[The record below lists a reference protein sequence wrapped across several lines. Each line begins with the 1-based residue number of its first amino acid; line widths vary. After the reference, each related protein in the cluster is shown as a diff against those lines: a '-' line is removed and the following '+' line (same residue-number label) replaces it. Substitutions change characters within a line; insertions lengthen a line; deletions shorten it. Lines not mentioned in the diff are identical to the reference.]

1 MLATLRM
8 KIIILMNRFIF
19 YMTYNIN
26 INESAQKKIIVEALK
41 TMIRNN
47 NPEPQATYLCN
58 QLDDAS
64 CIADC
69 LEELYKQIRQ
79 RPYDGL

>member
-1 MLATLRM
+1 
-8 KIIILMNRFIF
+8 
-19 YMTYNIN
+19 MTYNIN
-26 INESAQKKIIVEALK
+26 IKESSQKKIIVEALK
-41 TMIRNN
+41 TMIRNS

-69 LEELYKQIRQ
+69 LKKLYKQIRQ
-79 RPYDGL
+79 HPYDGL

>member
-1 MLATLRM
+1 
-8 KIIILMNRFIF
+8 
-19 YMTYNIN
+19 MTYNIN
-26 INESAQKKIIVEALK
+26 IKESSQKKIIVEALK

-64 CIADC
+64 CIADR
-69 LEELYKQIRQ
+69 LEGGVI
-79 RPYDGL
+79 

>member
-1 MLATLRM
+1 
-8 KIIILMNRFIF
+8 
-19 YMTYNIN
+19 MTYNID

-47 NPEPQATYLCN
+47 NSEPQATCLCD

-64 CIADC
+64 CMADC
-69 LEELYKQIRQ
+69 LEEIFKQLRSN
-79 RPYDGL
+79 YNNGL

>member
-1 MLATLRM
+1 MMA
-8 KIIILMNRFIF
+8 N
-19 YMTYNIN
+19 NIN
-26 INESAQKKIIVEALK
+26 IKESAQKKIIVETLK

-64 CIADC
+64 CIADS
-69 LEELYKQIRQ
+69 LEEMYKQIR
-79 RPYDGL
+79 

>member
-1 MLATLRM
+1 
-8 KIIILMNRFIF
+8 
-19 YMTYNIN
+19 MTYNIN
-26 INESAQKKIIVEALK
+26 INESAQKNIIVEALK

-64 CIADC
+64 CMADC
-69 LEELYKQIRQ
+69 LEEIFKQLRSYYYACLTIR
-79 RPYDGL
+79 RSHPA

>member
-1 MLATLRM
+1 
-8 KIIILMNRFIF
+8 
-19 YMTYNIN
+19 MTYNIN

-47 NPEPQATYLCN
+47 NPEPHATYLCD

-69 LEELYKQIRQ
+69 LEEIFKQLRS
-79 RPYDGL
+79 YHNNGL

>member
-1 MLATLRM
+1 MA
-8 KIIILMNRFIF
+8 
-19 YMTYNIN
+19 YNIN
-26 INESAQKKIIVEALK
+26 IKESAQKKIIVETLK

-64 CIADC
+64 CIADS
-69 LEELYKQIRQ
+69 LEEMYKQIRQ
-79 RPYDGL
+79 HHYDAL

>member
-1 MLATLRM
+1 
-8 KIIILMNRFIF
+8 
-19 YMTYNIN
+19 MTYNIN
-26 INESAQKKIIVEALK
+26 IKESSQKKIIVEALK

-64 CIADC
+64 
-69 LEELYKQIRQ
+69 
-79 RPYDGL
+79 

>member
-1 MLATLRM
+1 
-8 KIIILMNRFIF
+8 
-19 YMTYNIN
+19 MTYKIN

-47 NPEPQATYLCN
+47 NPEPHATYLCD

-64 CIADC
+64 CMADC
-69 LEELYKQIRQ
+69 LEEIFRQ
-79 RPYDGL
+79 LRSYHNDGL

>member
-1 MLATLRM
+1 
-8 KIIILMNRFIF
+8 
-19 YMTYNIN
+19 MTYNIS

-47 NPEPQATYLCN
+47 NPEPQATYLCE

-69 LEELYKQIRQ
+69 LEEMYKQIRLHH
-79 RPYDGL
+79 YDAL

>member
-1 MLATLRM
+1 MM
-8 KIIILMNRFIF
+8 D
-19 YMTYNIN
+19 YNIN
-26 INESAQKKIIVEALK
+26 IKESAQKKIIVETLK

-64 CIADC
+64 CIADS
-69 LEELYKQIRQ
+69 LEEMYKQIR
-79 RPYDGL
+79 

>member
-47 NPEPQATYLCN
+47 NPEPQTTYLCN
-58 QLDDAS
+58 QT
-64 CIADC
+64 
-69 LEELYKQIRQ
+69 E
-79 RPYDGL
+79 

>member
-1 MLATLRM
+1 
-8 KIIILMNRFIF
+8 
-19 YMTYNIN
+19 MTCNIN

-64 CIADC
+64 SMADC
-69 LEELYKQIRQ
+69 LEEIFNNSSLIIQ
-79 RPYDGL
+79 

>member
-1 MLATLRM
+1 
-8 KIIILMNRFIF
+8 
-19 YMTYNIN
+19 MTYNIK
-26 INESAQKKIIVEALK
+26 IKESSQKKIMVEALK
-41 TMIRNN
+41 VMIRNN

-69 LEELYKQIRQ
+69 LEEIFKQLRS
-79 RPYDGL
+79 YHNDGL

>member
-1 MLATLRM
+1 
-8 KIIILMNRFIF
+8 
-19 YMTYNIN
+19 MTYNIN
-26 INESAQKKIIVEALK
+26 IKESAQKKIIVEALK

-47 NPEPQATYLCN
+47 NPEPQATCLCN

-69 LEELYKQIRQ
+69 LEEMYKQIRQ
-79 RPYDGL
+79 HHYDAI

>member
-1 MLATLRM
+1 
-8 KIIILMNRFIF
+8 
-19 YMTYNIN
+19 MTYNIK
-26 INESAQKKIIVEALK
+26 IKDSSQKKIIVEALK
-41 TMIRNN
+41 TMIRNS

-69 LEELYKQIRQ
+69 LEEMYKKIRMHH
-79 RPYDGL
+79 YEGL

>member
-1 MLATLRM
+1 MM
-8 KIIILMNRFIF
+8 V
-19 YMTYNIN
+19 YNIN
-26 INESAQKKIIVEALK
+26 IKESAQKKIIVETLK

-64 CIADC
+64 CIADS
-69 LEELYKQIRQ
+69 LEEMYKQIR
-79 RPYDGL
+79 

>member
-1 MLATLRM
+1 MMA
-8 KIIILMNRFIF
+8 
-19 YMTYNIN
+19 YNIH
-26 INESAQKKIIVEALK
+26 IKESAQKKIIVETLK

-64 CIADC
+64 CIADS
-69 LEELYKQIRQ
+69 LEEMYKQIR
-79 RPYDGL
+79 

>member
-1 MLATLRM
+1 
-8 KIIILMNRFIF
+8 MNRFIF

-47 NPEPQATYLCN
+47 NPEPQTTYLCN
-58 QLDDAS
+58 QT
-64 CIADC
+64 
-69 LEELYKQIRQ
+69 
-79 RPYDGL
+79 G

>member
-1 MLATLRM
+1 
-8 KIIILMNRFIF
+8 
-19 YMTYNIN
+19 MTYNIN

-47 NPEPQATYLCN
+47 NPEPHATYLCD

-64 CIADC
+64 CMADC
-69 LEELYKQIRQ
+69 LEEIFKLLRSY
-79 RPYDGL
+79 YNNGL